1 MTIVF
6 ATRCNLETGTKA
18 SIEQNKY
25 ERCYILRIT
34 KYGHSIKT
42 GIYNSFD
49 NAKRA
54 GNRYFKQYEDNSGS
68 WTKTSYG
75 MNL

>member
-1 MTIVF
+1 MSIIY
-6 ATRCNLETGTKA
+6 ATRTNNETGTIA

-34 KYGHSIKT
+34 QYGHSIKT

-54 GNRYFKQYEDNSGS
+54 GNRYFKQYESNSGS
-68 WTKTSYG
+68 WYK
-75 MNL
+75 